1 MTIGELRDELDYLIE
16 HEQVSKNTELR
27 LAHQPTWAFEYSLSS
42 DVSVV
47 EDIDNG
53 EPVAYIAEGHQ
64 IGYLPQAAADA
75 VGW

>member
-16 HEQVSKNTELR
+16 DEQVSKNTELR
-27 LAHQPTWAFEYSLSS
+27 LAHQPQWAFEYSLSS
-42 DVSVV
+42 GVSVV
-47 EDIDNG
+47 DDIDHG
-53 EPVAYIAEGHQ
+53 AAVAYITEGHQ